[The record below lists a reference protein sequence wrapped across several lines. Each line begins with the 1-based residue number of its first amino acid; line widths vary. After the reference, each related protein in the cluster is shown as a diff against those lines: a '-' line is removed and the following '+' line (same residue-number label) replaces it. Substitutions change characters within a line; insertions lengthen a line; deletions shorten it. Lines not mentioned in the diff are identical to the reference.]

1 MVDYTTD
8 DIYDLAFNNQNPY
21 KFEPY
26 GNLNTNINTLTTG
39 QGNISNVR
47 HAVGTALARDYITS
61 LLDPFYES
69 NKATGSDPWWGARW
83 AGNTGAWL
91 TGAFEEIGDAHS
103 SYSEG
108 NPKWYVQPFEDILAN
123 TMGLKETDYY
133 TDADEK
139 AKTMTKAY
147 AEDEGIMNALL
158 QKLSADNPDALR
170 QKDLQ
175 KGLMPGS
182 GAVGQIPRYA
192 ARVDFPDNSI
202 PRWTGHQNANWKSPY
217 NDGPTWKQ
225 ILSKEGAIEGGAAG
239 ASDPS
244 FRPQPVNPVLPSN
257 WNHLQTNNHSQPLP
271 PKGAAG
277 FNTGGIVS
285 LWHR

>member
-47 HAVGTALARDYITS
+47 HSVGTSLARDYISS

-69 NKATGSDPWWGARW
+69 NKATGNEPWWGAKL

-91 TGAFEEIGDAHS
+91 TGAFEEIGDAYR

-108 NPKWYVQPFEDILAN
+108 NPEWYVQPWEDVLAN

-182 GAVGQIPRYA
+182 GAVGQIPKYA
-192 ARVDFPDNSI
+192 PRVDFPDKQI
-202 PRWTGHQNANWKSPY
+202 TRWVGHQNANWKSPY
-217 NDGPTWKQ
+217 DDGPTWRQ

-239 ASDPS
+239 ASIPRS
-244 FRPQPVNPVLPSN
+244 RP
-257 WNHLQTNNHSQPLP
+257 
-271 PKGAAG
+271 K
-277 FNTGGIVS
+277 FNRGGIAS
-285 LWHR
+285 LWRR